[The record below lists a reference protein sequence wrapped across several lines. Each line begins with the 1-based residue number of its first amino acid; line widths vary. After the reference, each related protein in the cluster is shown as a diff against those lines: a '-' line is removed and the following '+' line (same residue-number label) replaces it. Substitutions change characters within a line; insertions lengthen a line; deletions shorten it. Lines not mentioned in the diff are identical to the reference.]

1 MYVGKR
7 MPDAMGHSVEKQHA
21 PKPRQ
26 RRRRQA
32 DRREESCE
40 SILDAA
46 EELFAQRGYHG
57 VTLREIAKA
66 SGADTSLLHYYFG
79 TKDALFKAVIERRAD
94 MVNNSRMASLDAYD
108 AECGGDYTALGL
120 VSAYLK
126 PTFEFMIK
134 GEPGHLNYGALVA
147 KLNSTV
153 SDPELKIAETP
164 FDGVVHRLVKMM
176 RRVRPDLSDADF
188 YWFYHMMSG
197 SISLSLAQ
205 TGRIDVLSSGQC
217 RSDDFVTIL
226 EHMTDLYGRAL
237 MQMGTGP
244 SGA

>member
-1 MYVGKR
+1 
-7 MPDAMGHSVEKQHA
+7 MPDAMGHVTENKDVK
-21 PKPRQ
+21 KPRQ
-26 RRRRQA
+26 RRRKQS

-46 EELFAQRGYHG
+46 EELFAQRGFHG

-66 SGADTSLLHYYFG
+66 SGTDTSLLHYYFG
-79 TKDALFKAVIERRAD
+79 TKDALFRAVIDRRAD
-94 MVNNSRMASLDAYD
+94 MVNNSRMASLDAYE
-108 AECGGDYTALGL
+108 AECGGEYTAVGL

-126 PTFEFMIK
+126 PTFEFMIR

-153 SDPELKIAETP
+153 SSPDLEIGETP

-176 RRVRPDLSDADF
+176 HRVRPDLTDADF

-205 TGRIDVLSSGQC
+205 TGRIDVLSGGKC
-217 RSDDFVTIL
+217 RSNDFVTIL

-237 MQMGTGP
+237 AQMGKTQ
-244 SGA
+244 S